1 LCQTYCV
8 LPFVFEMIEHFIANL
23 KLFILS
29 ENKISLMKTKPTKS
43 KIVEKDYRSE
53 GEKEIDKDVE
63 LREEDTTIAE

>member
-1 LCQTYCV
+1 
-8 LPFVFEMIEHFIANL
+8 MIEHFIANL